1 MICTSRKAGSFF
13 RRRIMSS
20 ARRAWPFAVS
30 TTSASTPASIR
41 AEARCQASPRKPT
54 PAATRRRPWPSLVA
68 SGYCSVLTKSLTVIR
83 PASLPFSS
91 ISGSFSHLVLG
102 EQAVGVLLGD
112 VRRAGDQVLT
122 GHDVLD
128 PEMVVIVGRDET
140 HVAVGDDADE
150 AVLLVHNRQA
160 GDVETATQLVQIG
173 QGDVRVHGQRVGDHA
188 GFGTLDHIHL
198 SGLIVRSTGCGAAR
212 RCRRCGPWRWPSRPR

>member
-1 MICTSRKAGSFF
+1 MPPSAMHGTPAARQASAASYTAVSCGTPTPATTRVVQIEPGPMPTLTASAPASIMACAPSRVAMLPPMICTSRKAGSFF

-91 ISGSFSHLVLG
+91 ISGSFSTLCW
-102 EQAVGVLLGD
+102 AS
-112 VRRAGDQVLT
+112 RRWASSLEMFAGPVTRFSRVMTSLT
-122 GHDVLD
+122 L
-128 PEMVVIVGRDET
+128 
-140 HVAVGDDADE
+140 
-150 AVLLVHNRQA
+150 
-160 GDVETATQLVQIG
+160 
-173 QGDVRVHGQRVGDHA
+173 
-188 GFGTLDHIHL
+188 
-198 SGLIVRSTGCGAAR
+198 
-212 RCRRCGPWRWPSRPR
+212 RWS